1 MTPLHTPITPSTAS
15 DRRPIH
21 RLYPA
26 GTQKS
31 PGNPRVLGF
40 LRVGSPANPNTWGGA
55 SMNKAEL
62 IDAIADR
69 TGIAKSTVDEVI
81 KGMTETIE
89 TQVASGDKIAIPGF
103 ISFQKVKRA
112 ARTGRNPRTGE
123 TIKIPASATVKV
135 TAGARLKSSVK

>member
-1 MTPLHTPITPSTAS
+1 
-15 DRRPIH
+15 
-21 RLYPA
+21 
-26 GTQKS
+26 
-31 PGNPRVLGF
+31 
-40 LRVGSPANPNTWGGA
+40 
-55 SMNKAEL
+55 MNKAEL

-135 TAGARLKSSVK
+135 TAGARLQSSVK

>member
-1 MTPLHTPITPSTAS
+1 
-15 DRRPIH
+15 
-21 RLYPA
+21 
-26 GTQKS
+26 
-31 PGNPRVLGF
+31 
-40 LRVGSPANPNTWGGA
+40 
-55 SMNKAEL
+55 MNKAEL

-135 TAGARLKSSVK
+135 TAGARLKGSVK

>member
-1 MTPLHTPITPSTAS
+1 
-15 DRRPIH
+15 
-21 RLYPA
+21 
-26 GTQKS
+26 
-31 PGNPRVLGF
+31 
-40 LRVGSPANPNTWGGA
+40 
-55 SMNKAEL
+55 MNKAEL
-62 IDAIADR
+62 VDAIADR

-89 TQVASGDKIAIPGF
+89 TQVAKGDKIAIPGF

>member
-1 MTPLHTPITPSTAS
+1 
-15 DRRPIH
+15 
-21 RLYPA
+21 
-26 GTQKS
+26 
-31 PGNPRVLGF
+31 
-40 LRVGSPANPNTWGGA
+40 
-55 SMNKAEL
+55 MNKSEL
-62 IDAIADR
+62 IDAVADR
-69 TGIAKSTVDEVI
+69 TGVAKSTVDEVL

-135 TAGARLKSSVK
+135 TAGARLKSAVK

>member
-1 MTPLHTPITPSTAS
+1 
-15 DRRPIH
+15 
-21 RLYPA
+21 
-26 GTQKS
+26 
-31 PGNPRVLGF
+31 
-40 LRVGSPANPNTWGGA
+40 
-55 SMNKAEL
+55 MNKAEL

-112 ARTGRNPRTGE
+112 ARTGE